1 VFGYDIELRLV
12 DQFGNS
18 YPEVWD
24 SKFSGIEYGGFT
36 VVVEVSTDKVGADNS
51 AALDFALAV
60 GFTQQA
66 AIAAVITAAT
76 ACTGVGA
83 VVGAGV
89 AAGFSAAAFAM
100 QQAAQGQAALANDP
114 PPPDFL
120 TREPMT
126 IVAAAYS
133 SFGEFARHVHSG
145 EFTRRLGDFMR
156 FVEAAVFVQNAAKAL
171 PKIQAKL
178 VGAVSAHD
186 ETGEKFQIN
195 QCREFVDALDKGIA
209 NLESAVPAAVAEFK
223 RLTEPH
229 LTAIKHAHHNLLRSG
244 LSQDERNELLSCGLP
259 PNLIRIF
266 ERLRSQN
273 KLQPPTIKING
284 HEVFNCRIIELGGAA
299 LISYGKAIRLSAVS
313 IIDGSTAQSGQET
326 SERSQKTSRAILVP
340 GRPVCRG

>member
-1 VFGYDIELRLV
+1 MVDLPSSSRCRLIKLARIIAQRLTLRWR
-12 DQFGNS
+12 
-18 YPEVWD
+18 WD
-24 SKFSGIEYGGFT
+24 S
-36 VVVEVSTDKVGADNS
+36 A
-51 AALDFALAV
+51 
-60 GFTQQA
+60 QQGH

-133 SFGEFARHVHSG
+133 SFGESLARHVHSG
-145 EFTRRLGDFMR
+145 EFTRRSGDFMR
-156 FVEAAVFVQNAAKAL
+156 FVEAAVFVHNAAKAL

-209 NLESAVPAAVAEFK
+209 NLESAVPAAVAESK

-313 IIDGSTAQSGQET
+313 NPSQEWLIRPSRGRKLANGRKKRRVRYWCRDGRFVADNS
-326 SERSQKTSRAILVP
+326 
-340 GRPVCRG
+340 